1 MWFYESTLLPI
12 VLKKIHVCYEARQKV
27 RVDKR
32 MYREKSGKFPRDI
45 AISKKPLGFCVAHM
59 LQDQGFFSWHLSR
72 TLTTIVDFFR
82 IFDDFLFA
90 NSKDVVLEGI

>member
-1 MWFYESTLLPI
+1 M
-12 VLKKIHVCYEARQKV
+12 

-72 TLTTIVDFFR
+72 TLATIVDFFR
-82 IFDDFLFA
+82 IFNDFFICKLKRCSTRRNLDSFCILMSA
-90 NSKDVVLEGI
+90 ENSG